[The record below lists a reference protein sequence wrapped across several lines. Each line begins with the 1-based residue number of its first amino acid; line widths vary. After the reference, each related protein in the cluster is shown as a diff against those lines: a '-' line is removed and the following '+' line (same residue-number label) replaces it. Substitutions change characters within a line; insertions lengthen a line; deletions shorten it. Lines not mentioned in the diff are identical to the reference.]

1 MMMRVVRN
9 EEKQLSHQ
17 MKLTRNVFVL
27 IIDDDMEE
35 EEIEE
40 ESEEEDDEPAPKGA
54 KKIKGLKMPPGG
66 GKPGE
71 QPAECKQQ

>member
-1 MMMRVVRN
+1 M
-9 EEKQLSHQ
+9 
-17 MKLTRNVFVL
+17 FF
-27 IIDDDMEE
+27 IDDDMEE

-71 QPAECKQQ
+71 NQAECKQQ

>member
-1 MMMRVVRN
+1 
-9 EEKQLSHQ
+9 

-71 QPAECKQQ
+71 NPPECKQQ